1 MVRSAYNQF
10 VSEHMSHAPGKTAAE
25 KMKHIAAKWR
35 KMKHGTKSKGGLVYA
50 PGSHG
55 RSVKLGRKRGK
66 GGDYTDWGANPDID
80 GEGIWSDIIKPLG
93 KKVLKKGVDL
103 LVQKGGPALASWAAS
118 KSPLAGKIINL
129 ALEHGG
135 SKLAD
140 LAKSKIEGL
149 GVRHAHKWIK
159 EHIAANPKKTRG
171 RKGGA
176 LSGTLGPR
184 QKAALDAYIKRG
196 GHLLHR

>member
-1 MVRSAYNQF
+1 MP
-10 VSEHMSHAPGKTAAE
+10 HAPGKTAAE

-55 RSVKLGRKRGK
+55 RSIKLHKRKGK
-66 GGDYTDWGANPDID
+66 GGDYTDWGDKPDID

-93 KKVLKKGVDL
+93 KKALQKGVDL
-103 LVQKGGPALASWAAS
+103 LIEKGGPKLAEWASS
-118 KSPLAGKIINL
+118 KSPLVGKIINT

-135 SKLAD
+135 KKLAD

-149 GVRHAHKWIK
+149 GVRHANKWLK
-159 EHIAANPKKTRG
+159 EHMAANPKKQRG

-176 LSGTLGPR
+176 LSGLVGPR
-184 QKAALDAYIKRG
+184 QKAALDNYIKHG